1 MERPKMPRLK
11 WPSKSELDETFYPT
25 EFNAIPYQETLH
37 GITPER
43 KSELLRALDR
53 AGVGIIRLDDPGA
66 AATIAELRSKA
77 GLDWFPCKG
86 IGGCPHKTGFHVTDR
101 LTHAVLSGHYITKP
115 ELLPFSSYYD
125 HFERRDNTQMPQF
138 PPELR
143 SFCMTTTFDR
153 DYYRPENYMS
163 DGSMMNTLLKDVGVR
178 LSAHEES
185 MAKDSILLGIN
196 LTGYRVYEKATGRTD
211 FILDQGSEIL
221 ALAPPP
227 PKYVKPLA
235 LLTPAVLDDWSVANF
250 PRNY

>member
-1 MERPKMPRLK
+1 
-11 WPSKSELDETFYPT
+11 
-25 EFNAIPYQETLH
+25 
-37 GITPER
+37 
-43 KSELLRALDR
+43 
-53 AGVGIIRLDDPGA
+53 
-66 AATIAELRSKA
+66 
-77 GLDWFPCKG
+77 
-86 IGGCPHKTGFHVTDR
+86 
-101 LTHAVLSGHYITKP
+101 
-115 ELLPFSSYYD
+115 
-125 HFERRDNTQMPQF
+125 
-138 PPELR
+138 
-143 SFCMTTTFDR
+143 MTTTFDR